1 MPVLYYADDVAFR
14 GEIDI
19 VRILASLIALV
30 VNNFD
35 GFLEGDPPLFVPIN
49 IVPSDIGKYLNS
61 YCEALATL
69 APLLS

>member
-35 GFLEGDPPLFVPIN
+35 GFLEGDPPLFVPI
-49 IVPSDIGKYLNS
+49 VPSDIGKYLNS